1 MPDLG
6 ARFGQAAAQVQPSRV
21 GRPVSTTATSGAAR
35 TIASSA
41 RAPSCSVPTIVRPAW
56 RRMRAEQ
63 HGLLEL
69 IADGEEDGD
78 RGHVFQ

>member
-1 MPDLG
+1 VLRADDREVG
-6 ARFGQAAAQVQPSRV
+6 VAAHRAQ
-21 GRPVSTTATSGAAR
+21 
-35 TIASSA
+35 
-41 RAPSCSVPTIVRPAW
+41 
-56 RRMRAEQ
+56 Q